1 MEAYHIR
8 LNLLRSICGG
18 LANFNSVLRDF
29 ESLLTPALR
38 AFHKDGDREC
48 LIFDDNF
55 HFISRYI
62 SSNQVFQPM
71 FQPTIEFDSFKVLEL
86 QLCGCEMGAARFHRR
101 NSSSEKSVIQAS
113 RGSVRTRDWDFQL
126 HIVYP
131 QFKRGRMY
139 EVETHDIIE
148 QRYMVSKYMCFHT
161 LKRYRNGE

>member
-1 MEAYHIR
+1 
-8 LNLLRSICGG
+8 
-18 LANFNSVLRDF
+18 
-29 ESLLTPALR
+29 
-38 AFHKDGDREC
+38 
-48 LIFDDNF
+48 
-55 HFISRYI
+55 
-62 SSNQVFQPM
+62 
-71 FQPTIEFDSFKVLEL
+71 VLEL
-86 QLCGCEMGAARFHRR
+86 QLCGYEMGAARFYRR

-113 RGSVRTRDWDFQL
+113 RGSVRTHDWDFQL